1 MKQKR
6 MRSVL
11 ALGVA
16 AVLFTGCGTHNPT
29 TDVNLRKER
38 SASFQDLMVKD
49 AAIEPVQTSMTLS
62 MAIARA
68 VKYNLDHR
76 VKMMETAVAQE
87 QLSLARMS
95 YLPEVTA
102 MAGYS
107 SRNNEPGAISRSLA
121 TGDVSLEYSTS
132 QEKDHTITSLRG
144 AWDVI
149 DFGLTY
155 YSVSQKTDEILIAQE
170 QRRKVVQN
178 IIQDVQEAYWR
189 AYIAQELLG
198 QVNAIA
204 TESDQALVRFKSL
217 ANTGKVD
224 PKEGL
229 GEQRELLQI
238 RYNMRNLQEQLSQGR
253 IHLNALLNLPPGT
266 EYHLEAVSRESLP
279 TITPNVSKLETMALM
294 NRPELRIEDSK
305 LKISQADVKKSV
317 LEMLP
322 HVEFWGELTD
332 DTNEYLYNESWNEVG
347 VQVSWNLLGAA
358 QGLGKHGVYEAEED
372 LAEARHRALSMAVLA
387 QVHLA
392 VNRYGIALAKYED
405 ASQLEDVSGKL
416 SKMLQKD
423 SQRVGKMGFDR
434 IRANLQATSSKME
447 GMLAYAEV
455 QNALMRVYHSLGV
468 DPIEDIGDGT
478 ASVPE
483 LAKKIDGHL
492 QKMNDAMQQ

>member
-224 PKEGL
+224 PKQSVGL
-229 GEQRELLQI
+229 EVGKKRMPEPAGQLL
-238 RYNMRNLQEQLSQGR
+238 M
-253 IHLNALLNLPPGT
+253 
-266 EYHLEAVSRESLP
+266 
-279 TITPNVSKLETMALM
+279 
-294 NRPELRIEDSK
+294 
-305 LKISQADVKKSV
+305 KINHGILVYRFCKSV
-317 LEMLP
+317 LRRHENEQRDILSSFLPSGHPSSGPMLA
-322 HVEFWGELTD
+322 GYAT
-332 DTNEYLYNESWNEVG
+332 
-347 VQVSWNLLGAA
+347 
-358 QGLGKHGVYEAEED
+358 
-372 LAEARHRALSMAVLA
+372 
-387 QVHLA
+387 
-392 VNRYGIALAKYED
+392 
-405 ASQLEDVSGKL
+405 VSG
-416 SKMLQKD
+416 SRPCRPD
-423 SQRVGKMGFDR
+423 S
-434 IRANLQATSSKME
+434 IRRGPTAPRAT
-447 GMLAYAEV
+447 
-455 QNALMRVYHSLGV
+455 
-468 DPIEDIGDGT
+468 GT
-478 ASVPE
+478 GETP
-483 LAKKIDGHL
+483 
-492 QKMNDAMQQ
+492 